1 MPAPKDVDPRGK
13 PEQQPHA
20 GRVQGIYAPPTSH
33 GQLMIPSTPARL
45 AQSLAVLTIGVMT
58 AGPALAQPA
67 ANCTFL
73 MPIGGSEPVVS
84 KRIGRGRLLGRNNWN
99 TDFIVDQPFTSYR
112 FFFTATSTDQAS
124 YPVQGF
130 MRFTDGTS
138 LQLFNETITPPQGT
152 GRMWGPFASVPGKRT
167 SLMNFRIGSSSQPGA
182 LGFSYRI
189 SVQGCN

>member
-1 MPAPKDVDPRGK
+1 MRTVLLLATGVVAAAP
-13 PEQQPHA
+13 
-20 GRVQGIYAPPTSH
+20 S
-33 GQLMIPSTPARL
+33 
-45 AQSLAVLTIGVMT
+45 
-58 AGPALAQPA
+58 LAQPA
-67 ANCTFL
+67 PRCTFL

-84 KRIGRGRLLGRNNWN
+84 KRIGPARLLGRNNWN

-138 LQLFNETITPPQGT
+138 LQLFSETITPPQGT

-167 SLMNFRIGSSSQPGA
+167 SLMNFRIGSATKPGA

-189 SVQGCN
+189 SVQGCI

>member
-1 MPAPKDVDPRGK
+1 
-13 PEQQPHA
+13 
-20 GRVQGIYAPPTSH
+20 
-33 GQLMIPSTPARL
+33 MIPSTPARL
-45 AQSLAVLTIGVMT
+45 THALAVLTIGVM
-58 AGPALAQPA
+58 AGGPSLAQPTPT
-67 ANCTFL
+67 CTFL

-167 SLMNFRIGSSSQPGA
+167 SQMNFRIGSSSQPGA
-182 LGFSYRI
+182 VGFSYRI